1 MTLTEFISLHDKENS
16 VVLLEGKRN
25 VRDEDKSKLTQLGKL
40 LASKTK
46 NIIFR
51 SGNATG
57 ADQFFSLG
65 VASVSYERLQ
75 VITPYTDHRKKT
87 NVAYSTI
94 SLDDIDIA
102 AEQDVVLQSKLN
114 KKTETLIDK
123 YVAGQKNQVTI
134 KAAYILRDTVKVL
147 GTEKIS
153 PARFGIFY
161 DDLENPG
168 TGGTGHTMN
177 VCKQNGVDLID
188 QNVWFHWLQ
197 KIL

>member
-87 NVAYSTI
+87 NQAYSTI

-153 PARFGIFY
+153 PATFGIFY

-177 VCKQNGVDLID
+177 ICKQNGVDLID

-197 KIL
+197 